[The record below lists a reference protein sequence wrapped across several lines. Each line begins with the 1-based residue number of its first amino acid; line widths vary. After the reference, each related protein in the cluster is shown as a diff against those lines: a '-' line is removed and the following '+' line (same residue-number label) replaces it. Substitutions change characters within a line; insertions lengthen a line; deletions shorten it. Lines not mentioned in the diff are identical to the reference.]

1 MTKVALNKTTKDF
14 ALSRRTYNW
23 LIQNRGWR
31 YIGCIDMNREGT
43 SITSLID
50 ANDDPIPV
58 TIATTATGPGTI
70 TRRDGSDT
78 PLKIGDNVI
87 YDFIPNTGKKV
98 LNVIVDGVDCG
109 SGVASHAFTSLTDN
123 YTLEVVFGDAPA
135 VETGENV
142 AYIFSSPGGEVSHKG
157 TVVVADGGAF
167 NFTATPYPGF
177 TFDSIK
183 VDGIPVDISA
193 LTENSTYTY
202 SNTDLTA
209 DVSIA
214 VYFKPITPLEIVP
227 QKSTKLLWNDLFNK
241 WYMSVTDRSDGDLIA
256 AIETI
261 NLMGPN
267 MASGD
272 GCDIVI
278 IEIPDNI
285 TAWEVRRNCQG
296 LEIVTTP
303 YQQWE

>member
-1 MTKVALNKTTKDF
+1 MTKIALNKTTKDF

-43 SITSLID
+43 TVASLID
-50 ANDDPIPV
+50 ANDDPISV
-58 TIATTATGPGTI
+58 TVATTATGPGTI
-70 TRRDGSDT
+70 VQRGGTT

-87 YDFIPNTGKKV
+87 YDFTPNTDKKV

-135 VETGENV
+135 VETDGNV
-142 AYIFSSPGGEVSHKG
+142 AYVFASPGGEVSHKG
-157 TVVVADGGAF
+157 AVVVADGDAF

-183 VDGIPVDISA
+183 VDGEPIDISG
-193 LTENSTYTY
+193 LTPSSTY
-202 SNTDLTA
+202 SNTNADLTA
-209 DVSIA
+209 DISIA

-241 WYMSVTDRSDGDLIA
+241 WYMSVTDRSDGDLIT

-261 NLMGPN
+261 KLMGST